1 MRACVILAKSFI
13 RHDRVI
19 LWSKSWCTQLPHSV
33 MIMYL
38 VVQVSKS
45 QCQRSTQPWQNL
57 HWHVWVPCR
66 DVQIARTKERNCSSC
81 HSAMSL
87 AYSAVQFLEKSQQR
101 QQQQQQTIIGSSLT
115 SDARQREDRTQS
127 QLIPGTALPAK
138 GTCKHYPHSYR
149 WLRFPCCGKRFPCDL
164 CHEEES
170 DGHHMKWAYRHVCG
184 FCSTEQVIQLNI
196 WLHACT
202 LHLISEHID
211 RKVSD
216 RIMLATPHAQ

>member
-1 MRACVILAKSFI
+1 MTPCS
-13 RHDRVI
+13 HDHVSSI
-19 LWSKSWCTQLPHSV
+19 SGVWIPVS
-33 MIMYL
+33 MIDKYL
-38 VVQVSKS
+38 N
-45 QCQRSTQPWQNL
+45 PDMIEW
-57 HWHVWVPCR
+57 PGAYR

-87 AYSAVQFLEKSQQR
+87 AYSAVQFLEKSQHR
-101 QQQQQQTIIGSSLT
+101 QQQQQQTMIGSSLT

-184 FCSTEQVIQLNI
+184 FCSTEQVIQLRL
-196 WLHACT
+196 WLHSCI
-202 LHLISEHID
+202 LPVVYI
-211 RKVSD
+211 
-216 RIMLATPHAQ
+216 